1 MWYFMRIEIDNILVN
16 VEIVRKNNK
25 NTYMRVKNGVLVVT
39 TNYMVSD
46 RKMKEIIIN
55 NKNSIIKMLEKD
67 NRLNEKN
74 NYFYLFG
81 KKYDVV
87 YGSFNEI
94 DITCDK
100 IYVKNEKELNKYL
113 NKEIYKIFS
122 DRLMYWYSEYVENIP
137 RPNLK
142 IRKMTSRW
150 GVCNIKNN
158 NITLNSELY
167 KYDITCLDYV
177 IVHELSH
184 FIYPNHS
191 KNFWLQVSKYYP
203 KYKEARKMLKE

>member
-1 MWYFMRIEIDNILVN
+1 MWYFMCIEIDNILVN

-46 RKMKEIIIN
+46 RKIKEIIIN

-67 NRLNEKN
+67 NKLNEKN

-113 NKEIYKIFS
+113 NKDNIEEIDDEI
-122 DRLMYWYSEYVENIP
+122 
-137 RPNLK
+137 
-142 IRKMTSRW
+142 
-150 GVCNIKNN
+150 
-158 NITLNSELY
+158 
-167 KYDITCLDYV
+167 
-177 IVHELSH
+177 
-184 FIYPNHS
+184 IY
-191 KNFWLQVSKYYP
+191 
-203 KYKEARKMLKE
+203 E